1 MGVHELSVE
10 TVIKEAKLE
19 LVKGGSYAEWDNGEM
34 NVWNYKLEVFD
45 GIIVTLIIW
54 KDEFL
59 EGDEELYTRSNY
71 FAMTIKE
78 FLKTPWRELEKQI
91 NQACY
96 YAQ

>member
-1 MGVHELSVE
+1 MAMHELSAE

-19 LVKGGSYAEWDNGEM
+19 LVKGANYDVWDNGESG
-34 NVWNYKLEVFD
+34 VWNYKLEVFD

-59 EGDEELYTRSNY
+59 EEGKELYTRTNSFTMKKND
-71 FAMTIKE
+71 FM
-78 FLKTPWRELEKQI
+78 KTPWRELEKRI
-91 NQACY
+91 NEACY